1 MPSWFSPSDTS
12 LSASEIAAFEM
23 NNAGGFSFKLIALSE
38 RFTALTHTH
47 RHTHTHL
54 PLLHARTHEAIDS
67 GFIRLPQTPHGV

>member
-1 MPSWFSPSDTS
+1 
-12 LSASEIAAFEM
+12 M

-47 RHTHTHL
+47 TSTHSHTLAFHT
-54 PLLHARTHEAIDS
+54 RTHEAIYF